1 MSVASSRTLTNNE
14 EYYRERERERE
25 REGIERLAEWLRQ
38 QRDMEREG
46 FAG

>member
-14 EYYRERERERE
+14 EYYRERERE